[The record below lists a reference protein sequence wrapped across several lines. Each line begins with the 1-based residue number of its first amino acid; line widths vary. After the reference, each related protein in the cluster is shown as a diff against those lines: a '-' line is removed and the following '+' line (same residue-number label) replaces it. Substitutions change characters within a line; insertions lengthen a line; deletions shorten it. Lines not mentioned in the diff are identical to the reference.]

1 MLNLKNVISPLKI
14 FKLREKALLC
24 GKASYIKDHHFP
36 FTIVSTRVESLE
48 MLVTFPVQLVK

>member
-14 FKLREKALLC
+14 FKLREKPLLC
-24 GKASYIKDHHFP
+24 GKAPCVKDRHFP
-36 FTIVSTRVESLE
+36 FTIVSIWVESLE